1 MSKVHGTIHEAAGA
15 VDTAWSGMKRYVQ
28 FDDADAER
36 LRRAAPLVS
45 PRFAELAERF
55 YDRTREHDEAHAV
68 FVDEAQ
74 IERLKRS
81 LVAWLTR
88 VFSGP
93 HDDAYF
99 ARTNHIGEVHSRIGL
114 PARYMVLGMSVLRDA
129 LFEAL
134 NEACLDARL
143 EREARVEPEELPELV
158 RSVARVLDL
167 ELTVMLE
174 SYATARRDLERI
186 QAEAASYASA
196 SHELVELRTAL
207 GHVDVLVIGL
217 DREGRIRFLNAEVE
231 RITGHARAVLLGR
244 TMTHELVPEGLIDEL
259 EAAISRVTSNGTGR
273 LTLDG
278 SGVRTRS
285 GRVREVR
292 WQLVRAEPLPEPS
305 QHDVA
310 IYLLGRDITEER
322 ELGERIRRA
331 ERLATVGTLAA
342 GLAHE
347 IRNPLHGA
355 QLHLTFLERQLV
367 GHALDD
373 RDVDEALVVVRREI
387 LRLSKLVTEFL
398 DFAKPHPLDRRDV
411 DVREVCQEVA
421 SLVGPEAELAGVE
434 LALDLPRSVL
444 TALVDPAKLSQV
456 VVNLVRNAIEATST
470 QGSGTVVI
478 RARRK
483 PRSILVE
490 VEDDGPGLGDA
501 TLPIFDPFFTTKATG
516 SGLGLSIAH
525 RIVVDHEGS
534 LSFESKPGQTVFRIQ
549 LPVSWAVDH
558 GAGSETVT

>member
-1 MSKVHGTIHEAAGA
+1 MSTVHGTIHDAALEGA
-15 VDTAWSGMKRYVQ
+15 VDVTWSAMRRYVH
-28 FDDADAER
+28 FDAADTER
-36 LRRAAPLVS
+36 LRGVGPLLS
-45 PRFAELAERF
+45 ARFGELAEAF

-81 LVAWLTR
+81 LEAWLSR
-88 VFSGP
+88 LFEGP

-99 ARTNHIGEVHSRIGL
+99 RRTKHIGEVHCRIGL
-114 PARYMVLGMSVLRDA
+114 APRYMVLGMSVLR
-129 LFEAL
+129 EAL
-134 NEACLDARL
+134 IGALHELDAQGALQRD
-143 EREARVEPEELPELV
+143 ALPELIQ
-158 RSVARVLDL
+158 SVNRALDL

-174 SYATARRDLERI
+174 SYATARRDLERLE
-186 QAEAASYASA
+186 AEAASRASA
-196 SHELVELRTAL
+196 SQELLELRAAL
-207 GHVDVLVIGL
+207 GLVDVLVLGL
-217 DREGRIRFLNAEVE
+217 DELGRIRFLNAEVE
-231 RITGHARAVLLGR
+231 RLTGHARSVLMGR
-244 TMTHELVPEGLIDEL
+244 AMMRELVPEGLVDEL
-259 EAAISRVTSNGTGR
+259 EAAISRVTHNGNGR

-292 WQLVRAEPLPEPS
+292 WQLVRAEHTGMRGPE
-305 QHDVA
+305 DVA
-310 IYLLGRDITEER
+310 VYLLGRDITEER

-367 GHALDD
+367 GHALED
-373 RDVDEALVVVRREI
+373 REVDEALVVVRREI

-398 DFAKPHPLDRRDV
+398 DFAKPHSLDRREV

-444 TALVDPAKLSQV
+444 RASVDPGKLSQV
-456 VVNLVRNAIEATST
+456 VVNLVRNAVEATST

-501 TLPIFDPFFTTKATG
+501 ALPIFDPFFTTKATG

-549 LPVSWAVDH
+549 LPVPVAVDH

>member
-1 MSKVHGTIHEAAGA
+1 MSKVHGTIHDTAPVGA
-15 VDTAWSGMKRYVQ
+15 VDATWDAMKRYVQ
-28 FDDADAER
+28 FDAADAER

-45 PRFAELAERF
+45 ARFGELVESF

-81 LVAWLTR
+81 LEAWLTR
-88 VFSGP
+88 LFEGP

-99 ARTNHIGEVHSRIGL
+99 QRTKLIGEVHCRIGL
-114 PARYMVLGMSVLRDA
+114 APRYMVLGMSVLRDA
-129 LFEAL
+129 LAGTLQEA
-134 NEACLDARL
+134 ESEGRM
-143 EREARVEPEELPELV
+143 EPRALPELV
-158 RSVARVLDL
+158 RSLSRVLDL

-174 SYATARRDLERI
+174 SYATARRDLERLE
-186 QAEAASYASA
+186 AEAASRASA
-196 SHELVELRTAL
+196 SQELLELRTAVGL
-207 GHVDVLVIGL
+207 VDVIVLGL
-217 DREGRIRFLNAEVE
+217 DRDGRIRFLNAEVE
-231 RITGHARAVLLGR
+231 RLTGHARGVLLGR
-244 TMTHELVPEGLIDEL
+244 AMMRELVPEGLVDEL
-259 EAAISRVTSNGTGR
+259 EAAISRVTNNGTGR

-278 SGVRTRS
+278 SGVRTRA
-285 GRVREVR
+285 GRIREVR
-292 WQLVRAEPLPEPS
+292 WQLVRAQHVGSSSPE
-305 QHDVA
+305 DVVV
-310 IYLLGRDITEER
+310 YLLGRDITEER

-355 QLHLTFLERQLV
+355 QLHLTFLERQLH
-367 GHALDD
+367 GHAIDD
-373 RDVDEALVVVRREI
+373 REVDEALVVVRREI

-411 DVREVCQEVA
+411 DVREVLQEVA
-421 SLVGPEAELAGVE
+421 SLVGPESELAGVE

-444 TALVDPAKLSQV
+444 TASVDPAKLSQV
-456 VVNLVRNAIEATST
+456 VVNLVRNAVEATST

-501 TLPIFDPFFTTKATG
+501 ALPIFDPFFTTKATG

-534 LSFESKPGQTVFRIQ
+534 LSFESKPGQTVFRIH
-549 LPVSWAVDH
+549 LPVGVAGEG
-558 GAGSETVT
+558 GAGSEVAT